1 MLPLHHGSRFFH
13 FNRRYRAFC
22 SAGAIG
28 VSTNRRGCFQRIR
41 HVPKQPLNFAKILTR
56 GGRGLLG
63 FAPRDRSPPWGH
75 TPGGA
80 AGGRRYTPGRAGR
93 LPGAAGTSRAGS
105 AAPGGGYT
113 PGRRRG
119 PGQRVH
125 PGQAGSPGGDPAT
138 APGSA
143 PSGLCVDGG
152 HGRPT
157 VALAA
162 RAGKHSGAGG
172 AAATGPNVA
181 RTRAAPAGGSPGG
194 PRRRARR
201 TPAPRAQDGRPRA
214 ARAFPAAAVCSGGT
228 GPARRAPAC
237 IQLGAEKLHTW
248 RQISAGQ

>member
-162 RAGKHSGAGG
+162 G
-172 AAATGPNVA
+172 AADPGSPGTG
-181 RTRAAPAGGSPGG
+181 RAAPGGAGLSGGGGVLRRHRPGPAGSGLYTAGGRKATHLAPDICGAIARAAGFSPGG
-194 PRRRARR
+194 AGFFPGGVRLFGAADRRK
-201 TPAPRAQDGRPRA
+201 A
-214 ARAFPAAAVCSGGT
+214 AFLP
-228 GPARRAPAC
+228 
-237 IQLGAEKLHTW
+237 I
-248 RQISAGQ
+248 